1 VVTSNERLKTKRVR
15 RWETNALNRTKTT
28 QQDNTTMA
36 ANDESENGSID
47 LNDLTDDQM
56 EALSSNPVVQKMLRF
71 ENTSIPAVADGMR
84 ELTEADED
92 TDEAEAYDLLVSG
105 IAERSGRVTEATVT
119 KVLNNLVEEYDEV
132 TE

>member
-1 VVTSNERLKTKRVR
+1 
-15 RWETNALNRTKTT
+15 
-28 QQDNTTMA
+28 MA
-36 ANDESENGSID
+36 ENDESDNGSID
-47 LNDLTDDQM
+47 LNDLSDDQM

-119 KVLNNLVEEYDEV
+119 KVLTNLVEEYDEV